1 MEDLIKVS
9 TTELV
14 EILSDSFTKYILY
27 DRPINHPAV
36 FLKGSP
42 GIGKSD
48 AIKEVK
54 INLEKTMQKQV
65 NLIDIRLIL
74 FNPVDLRGIPIANK
88 EEMTAIWLK
97 PEIFKLKEDDN
108 IINLL
113 FLDELTSCPKSIQAA
128 AYQIALDKKIG
139 EHKLPANTFVI
150 AAGNKDSDN
159 AVTNEMPSALVN
171 RFIHFEVVNNVNS
184 WLEWATE
191 NQINQDIINFIEKYP
206 SMLNNES
213 YDSEQTLV
221 TPRSWERLSN
231 MLKIFGGSIEDNL
244 KIVQAVIGTEMT
256 SLLLNKNKFYIYKD
270 VIENNEIEI
279 PTEIEQLEQ
288 LTSLLESNINDYYN
302 DIEKVNQVLKIIA
315 ELPIEFGIRVFR
327 LISKE
332 IDEKIDL
339 TKNEMYQN
347 FINRLGKSDG

>member
-14 EILSDSFTKYILY
+14 EILGNSFTKYILN
-27 DRPINHPAV
+27 DRPIDHPAV

-48 AIKEVK
+48 AIKQIK
-54 INLEKTMQKQV
+54 INLEKNTKKKV

-74 FNPVDLRGIPIANK
+74 FNPVDLRGIPVANK

-97 PEIFKLKEDDN
+97 PEIFKLKEDDDT
-108 IINLL
+108 INLF
-113 FLDELTSCPKSIQAA
+113 FLDELTSCPKSVQAA

-150 AAGNKDSDN
+150 AAGNKEGDN

-184 WLEWATE
+184 WLEWALE
-191 NQINQDIINFIEKYP
+191 NEINQEIINFIEKYP

-213 YDSEQTLV
+213 YDNEQTLV

-231 MLKIFGGSIEDNL
+231 MLQILGGSIEDNF
-244 KIVQAVIGTEMT
+244 KIVQAIIGTEMT
-256 SLLLNKNKFYIYKD
+256 NLFLNKNKFYTYKD
-270 VIENNEIEI
+270 VIENKELEI
-279 PTEIEQLEQ
+279 PVEIEQLEQ

-302 DIEKVNQVLKIIA
+302 DIEKINQVLKIIA

-332 IDEKIDL
+332 IDKEIDL
-339 TKNEMYQN
+339 TKNELYQN
-347 FINRLGKSDG
+347 FINRLGTSNG

>member
-9 TTELV
+9 TSELID
-14 EILSDSFTKYILY
+14 ILTNSFTKYILNDIAY
-27 DRPINHPAV
+27 EHPAV

-48 AIKEVK
+48 AIKELK
-54 INLEKTMQKQV
+54 KNLEIKTQKEV

-88 EEMTAIWLK
+88 EDMTATWLK
-97 PEIFKLKEDDN
+97 PDIFNLKEDDN
-108 IINLL
+108 TINLL

-128 AYQIALDKKIG
+128 AFQIALDKKIG
-139 EHKLPANTFVI
+139 EHKLPSNTFVI

-159 AVTNEMPSALVN
+159 AVTNQMPSALVN
-171 RFIHFEVVNNVNS
+171 RFIHFEIANNVNS

-191 NQINQDIINFIEKYP
+191 NNINSEIISFIKKYP
-206 SMLNNES
+206 SMLNNEC
-213 YDSEQTLV
+213 YDNQQTLV
-221 TPRSWERLSN
+221 TPRSWERLSK
-231 MLKIFGGSIEDNL
+231 MLNILGGSIEDNL
-244 KIVQAVIGTEMT
+244 KMVQAILGTEMT
-256 SLLLNKNKFYIYKD
+256 RLLLIKNKFYLYEDI
-270 VIENNEIEI
+270 IEDNQIEI

-288 LTSLLESNINDYYN
+288 LTSLLENNINDYYN
-302 DIEKVNQVLKIIA
+302 DINKVNQVLKIIS

-332 IDEKIDL
+332 IDDSIDL
-339 TKNEMYQN
+339 TKNEQYKK
-347 FINRLGKSDG
+347 FIDRLGKTDE